1 MPPPITVLD
10 PCRRVKRRFP
20 TQRCPRQTHAGPSAA
35 YATGMRRWIAPI
47 AFATVAW
54 FAPAALGSSNP
65 PTCEALVAALP
76 DSLASAREVV
86 VAVTLEQGGRE
97 VAYERSR
104 VQRDDDGVTTTVLER
119 RGLRRPDGGDGGG
132 AGGTQDFGLPCD
144 DHDLTFEDGDTA
156 RLELRDPDPDA
167 VVERWSL
174 RFGLLDGAWR
184 PLELTAPFTV
194 RVLFVPVRGRFV
206 TTFEAWVFAAE

>member
-1 MPPPITVLD
+1 
-10 PCRRVKRRFP
+10 
-20 TQRCPRQTHAGPSAA
+20 
-35 YATGMRRWIAPI
+35 MRRWIAPLT
-47 AFATVAW
+47 FATLTW
-54 FAPAALGSSNP
+54 FAPAAFASPNP

-97 VAYERSR
+97 VAFERSR

-132 AGGTQDFGLPCD
+132 TGGAQGFGLPCD
-144 DHDLTFEDGDTA
+144 DHDLGLEEGGVV
-156 RLELRDPDPDA
+156 RLELRDPDPEA
-167 VVERWSL
+167 VVERWTL

-184 PLELTAPFTV
+184 PLELVAPFTV

>member
-1 MPPPITVLD
+1 MP
-10 PCRRVKRRFP
+10 
-20 TQRCPRQTHAGPSAA
+20 
-35 YATGMRRWIAPI
+35 RWIASTT
-47 AFATVAW
+47 F
-54 FAPAALGSSNP
+54 AALVWCTPVAFGNPDP

-76 DSLASAREVV
+76 ESLASAREVV
-86 VAVTLEQGGRE
+86 VAVTLEQDGRE

-119 RGLRRPDGGDGGG
+119 RGLRRPDGGAGGG
-132 AGGTQDFGLPCD
+132 AGGVHGFGLPCD
-144 DHDLTFEDGDTA
+144 DHDVTLVEGDTA

-194 RVLFVPVRGRFV
+194 RVLFVPVRGQFV
-206 TTFEAWVFAAE
+206 TTFDAWVFSAE

>member
-1 MPPPITVLD
+1 
-10 PCRRVKRRFP
+10 
-20 TQRCPRQTHAGPSAA
+20 
-35 YATGMRRWIAPI
+35 MRRWTLPLTFAMLACSLPV
-47 AFATVAW
+47 AF
-54 FAPAALGSSNP
+54 GSPNP
-65 PTCEALVAALP
+65 PTCEALVEALP

-104 VQRDDDGVTTTVLER
+104 VSRDEDGVTTTVLER
-119 RGLRRPDGGDGGG
+119 RGLRRPDGGGGG
-132 AGGTQDFGLPCD
+132 GGDDFDLPCD
-144 DHDLTFEDGDTA
+144 DHALTLEDGGTA

-194 RVLFVPVRGRFV
+194 RLVFVPVRGRFV
-206 TTFEAWVFAAE
+206 TTFEGWVFAAE

>member
-1 MPPPITVLD
+1 
-10 PCRRVKRRFP
+10 
-20 TQRCPRQTHAGPSAA
+20 
-35 YATGMRRWIAPI
+35 MRRWIVPI
-47 AFATVAW
+47 TFAMLAW
-54 FAPAALGSSNP
+54 FVPAAFGSPNP

-97 VAYERSR
+97 VAFERSH
-104 VQRDDDGVTTTVLER
+104 VLRDEDGVTTTVLER
-119 RGLRRPDGGDGGG
+119 RGLRRPDGGGDG
-132 AGGTQDFGLPCD
+132 AGSGAAQDFGLPCD
-144 DHDLTFEDGDTA
+144 DHDLTLEEGDTA

-174 RFGLLDGAWR
+174 RFGLLDGVWR